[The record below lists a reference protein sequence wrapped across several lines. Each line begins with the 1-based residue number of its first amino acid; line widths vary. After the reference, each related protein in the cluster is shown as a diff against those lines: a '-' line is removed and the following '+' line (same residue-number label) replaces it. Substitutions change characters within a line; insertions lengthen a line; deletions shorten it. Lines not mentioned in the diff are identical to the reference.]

1 MSKKIAIISDIHG
14 NYTALNAVYNDSQ
27 KIEVDDYWFLGDL
40 FSPGP
45 GAMNLWTLFKKMNPS
60 ICVRGN
66 WDDLLIKGIEG
77 KTDISRMSQI
87 YIGKLAQNLSQYLT
101 KEVIDEMKSW
111 KICTDIQV
119 QKTRFGLGHNLPEKN
134 FGQKLYPTAE
144 QKNFDIP
151 FNTFEKC
158 DVYIYGHVHHPIM
171 RYSDDERMI
180 FNPGSV
186 GQPFFKWNK
195 FQEEMLA
202 EYLVLEIDE
211 DGIRSSD
218 FRKVF
223 YDLREEYQRAI
234 NFELPYLELYKL
246 QMETGKVHTHDE
258 KLLKKY
264 NKIYGY
270 EKQVKGYIK
279 NTLKKEC

>member
-1 MSKKIAIISDIHG
+1 MTKKIAIISDIHG
-14 NYTALNAVYNDSQ
+14 NYTALNAVYSDSQ

-45 GAMNLWTLFKKMNPS
+45 GAMNLWALFKKMNPS

-77 KTDISRMSQI
+77 RTDISRMSQI
-87 YIGKLAQNLSQYLT
+87 YIGKLAQNLSKYLT
-101 KEVIDEMKSW
+101 KEVINEIKTWQEFTDV
-111 KICTDIQV
+111 KIEETH
-119 QKTRFGLGHNLPEKN
+119 FGIGHNLPEKN

-144 QKNFDIP
+144 QKNFDLP
-151 FNTFEKC
+151 FNTLEDC

-186 GQPFFKWNK
+186 GQPFFKWEK
-195 FQEEMLA
+195 FQNEMLA
-202 EYLVLEIDE
+202 EYIVLEIDE
-211 DGIRSSD
+211 KGIKSSD

-223 YDLREEYQRAI
+223 YDLNEEYQRAI
-234 NFELPYLELYKL
+234 DFEVPYLELYKL
-246 QMETGKVHTHDE
+246 QLETGKVHTHDE

-264 NKIYGY
+264 NAIYDY
-270 EKQVKGYIK
+270 ENQVKQYIK
-279 NTLKKEC
+279 KHSK